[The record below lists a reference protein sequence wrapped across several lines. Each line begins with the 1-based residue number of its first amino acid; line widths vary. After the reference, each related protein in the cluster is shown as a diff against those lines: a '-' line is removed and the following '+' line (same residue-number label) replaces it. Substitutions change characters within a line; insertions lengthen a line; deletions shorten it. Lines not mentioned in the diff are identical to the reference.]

1 MAWGFPVADNGDAS
15 LREASPFTELRAR
28 ALRLL
33 ARREHSRAELRRKLA
48 PHVEEGV
55 DLEALLEDFTKR
67 GWLSEERFV
76 EQTVRAKARKYGPL
90 KIAHHLREKGIDEAG
105 IEAGLAQAKA
115 EESEALAAAWRARF
129 GRPPADEAERA
140 KQVRFLQQRGFPLEA
155 VLRFIRVTSREP
167 G

>member
-1 MAWGFPVADNGDAS
+1 MAWGFPVADP
-15 LREASPFTELRAR
+15 EAALRAR

-55 DLEALLEDFTKR
+55 DLDALLDDFTKR
-67 GWLSEERFV
+67 GWLSEDRFV
-76 EQTVRAKARKYGPL
+76 EQAVRVRARKYGPM

-105 IEAGLAQAKA
+105 IERGLAQARA
-115 EESEALAAAWRARF
+115 EEGEALASAWRARF
-129 GRPPADEAERA
+129 GRPPADEGERA

-155 VLRFIRVTSREP
+155 VLRFLKAESQAAR
-167 G
+167 

>member
-1 MAWGFPVADNGDAS
+1 M
-15 LREASPFTELRAR
+15 SPGFTEPSPEADLRAR

-55 DLEALLEDFTKR
+55 DLEALLDDFTKR

-90 KIAHHLREKGIDEAG
+90 KIAHHLRAKGIDETG
-105 IEAGLAQAKA
+105 IEAGLAQAQA
-115 EESEALAAAWRARF
+115 EEGEALASAWRSRF
-129 GRPPADEAERA
+129 GTAPADESEKAR
-140 KQVRFLQQRGFPLEA
+140 QVRFLQQRGFSLES
-155 VLRFIRVTSREP
+155 VLRFLKSQSPHSR
-167 G
+167 

>member
-1 MAWGFPVADNGDAS
+1 MAWGFPVANP
-15 LREASPFTELRAR
+15 EADLRAR

-33 ARREHSRAELRRKLA
+33 ARREHSRAELRRKLG

-55 DLEALLEDFTKR
+55 DLEALLDDFTKR
-67 GWLSEERFV
+67 GWLSEDRFV

-90 KIAHHLREKGIDEAG
+90 KIAHHLREKGIGEAG

-129 GRPPADEAERA
+129 GRAPSDEAERA
-140 KQVRFLQQRGFPLEA
+140 KQVRFLQQRGFALEA
-155 VLRFIRVTSREP
+155 VLRFIKAESR